1 MLVSILTMNQWDRI
15 HNSPDY
21 QRMIAQKTRFVV
33 AATVFFIVFYFA
45 LPVLVGYWP
54 ELMSRQ
60 VWGVVNWAYL
70 FAFSQFLMAWALAYL
85 YMRVAGRFDR
95 MSEKI
100 LAETAAADEADA
112 GKGGE

>member
-1 MLVSILTMNQWDRI
+1 MNQWDRI

-21 QRMIAQKTRFVV
+21 QRMIAQRTRFVV

-54 ELMSRQ
+54 ELMSRE

-100 LAETAAADEADA
+100 LAETTADDEPAD
-112 GKGGE
+112 GQGGE

>member
-1 MLVSILTMNQWDRI
+1 
-15 HNSPDY
+15 
-21 QRMIAQKTRFVV
+21 MIAQKTRFVV
-33 AATVFFIVFYFA
+33 AATAFFVIFYFA

-54 ELMSRQ
+54 ELMERQ

-85 YMRVAGRFDR
+85 YLRVAKRFDR

-100 LAETAAADEADA
+100 LAERTIATEAAD
-112 GKGGE
+112 GKEDN